1 MDSFDDVRSKE
12 ELARDL
18 REGLAEE
25 AERKATMI
33 DTRELA
39 ETSVY
44 IFSATA
50 VGIVLVGGA
59 FRVYD
64 WATHNTND

>member
-1 MDSFDDVRSKE
+1 MNSFDDVRSKGD
-12 ELARDL
+12 LAREVG
-18 REGLAEE
+18 EGLADEV
-25 AERKATMI
+25 ERKATEI

-44 IFSATA
+44 LFSATA
-50 VGIVLVGGA
+50 VGIVVVGGA

-64 WATHNTND
+64 WATQNTRR